1 MAAQQNIRFR
11 PQHVVVRSLHAAFVL
26 TFVGVWL
33 TAEWGA
39 LRSWHEAFGYALV
52 AVLVVRVMWSLVQ
65 PQASLER
72 WWRTL
77 RASVRRLQRVHS
89 GGLRPATW
97 SVAGM
102 AGLVCAILA
111 LVPACFVS
119 GWVLGRLFDA
129 LSGPVGLHRWLGHAL
144 MLVVASHVALAGV
157 LVVLRGA
164 EPESARP

>member
-11 PQHVVVRSLHAAFVL
+11 RQHAVVRSLHAAFVL
-26 TFVGVWL
+26 TFLGVWL

-52 AVLVVRVMWSLVQ
+52 AVLVVRVIWSLIQ
-65 PQASLER
+65 PQVSLGR

-77 RASVRRLQRVHS
+77 RAAVRRLQQGHA
-89 GGLRPATW
+89 GDLRLATW
-97 SVAGM
+97 SVAGV
-102 AGLVCAILA
+102 AGLVCAILV
-111 LVPACFVS
+111 LVLACFVS
-119 GWVLGRLFDA
+119 GWALGRLFDA

-157 LVVLRGA
+157 LAVLRGA
-164 EPESARP
+164 EPASARP